1 MKTYSRRFAA
11 GFLFFSIVCIVSVNC
26 RRMQTPPPPEAEEAV
41 DTIDRRTNL
50 PQVEPIERD
59 FSDIKERGTLTV
71 LAPYNSTTYF
81 LYRGEPLGYEYE
93 LLREFA
99 KENALAFKI
108 IVVTDQKSFFPMLN
122 AGDGD
127 IVAARLI
134 PTAENRQTVTFTREL
149 YRTAPSLVQQET
161 PPVKSN
167 MTDAAKQALKPAPD
181 APLEEIEIQAQRI
194 SRPADLAGERVDVPE
209 KSAYKKVL
217 LELNDEISGDI
228 HVVEWEGKIQDEG
241 LAQKVARGEIEF
253 TVLPANLADLKEA
266 EFKNLKVR
274 PILGASHSV
283 AWAVR
288 NNAPE
293 LKNVLDA
300 WIGEKKNTPLFERL
314 YKKYFTDRKSY
325 RERVESEFLTNV
337 TGKLS
342 EFDSL
347 LQQHAPDLPWDWRL
361 LAAQTFQES
370 RFKPTARSWAGAAG
384 LLQLMPATAR
394 QFGVQNPYDPKDNV
408 QGAVKFLK
416 WLDKY
421 WTARIDD
428 ERERLK
434 FILASYNTGH
444 GHVEDAQR
452 LATKH
457 GSNPLLWKDVS
468 YWLLQKSTQQYSND
482 EVVKFGF
489 CRGVEPVNYVSAIL
503 DRFEHY
509 KQFVEEKAL
518 SREKARRKKADR
530 SSGGN
535 GRRFSSKN
543 V

>member
-1 MKTYSRRFAA
+1 MKTNSRKLAA
-11 GFLFFSIVCIVSVNC
+11 CFVLFSVICFGSVNC
-26 RRMQTPPPPEAEEAV
+26 SRMKPAPPETEAV
-41 DTIDRRTNL
+41 DPIDRRTNL
-50 PQVEPIERD
+50 PLVEPIKRD
-59 FSDIKERGTLTV
+59 FSDIKTQGVLTV

-81 LYRGEPLGYEYE
+81 LYRGEPMGYEYE
-93 LLREFA
+93 LLKEFA
-99 KENALAFKI
+99 KETGLEFKI
-108 IVVTDQKSFFPMLN
+108 TVVTDHKSFFPMLN

-134 PTAENRQTVTFTREL
+134 PTDEDRRIVAFTREL
-149 YRTAPSLVQQET
+149 YRTAPALVQQET
-161 PPVKSN
+161 EPAESN
-167 MTDAAKQALKPAPD
+167 MSDAAKQALKPSPD
-181 APLEEIEIQAQRI
+181 EPLPEIEIQAQRI
-194 SRPADLAGERVDVPE
+194 SRPEQLAGEQVDVPA
-209 KSAYKKVL
+209 KTAYKKTL
-217 LELNDEISGDI
+217 LELEEEISGDI
-228 HVVEWEGKIQDEG
+228 HIVEWDGKIQDEG
-241 LAQKVARGEIEF
+241 LAQKVAGGEIEF

-266 EFKNLKVR
+266 EFKNLKIR
-274 PILGASHSV
+274 PIIGASQSV

-293 LKNVLDA
+293 LKNALDA
-300 WIGEKKNTPLFERL
+300 WIAEKKNTALFERL
-314 YKKYFTDRKSY
+314 YKKYYKDRKSY
-325 RERVESEFLTNV
+325 RDRVHSEYLTNV

-347 LQQHAPDLPWDWRL
+347 LQQHAPELPWDWRL

-370 RFKPTARSWAGAAG
+370 RFKPAARSWAGAAG

-394 QFGVQNPYDPKDNV
+394 QFGVQNPYDPADNV

-428 ERERLK
+428 EDERLK

-452 LATKH
+452 LAKKY
-457 GSNPLLWKDVS
+457 GDNPLLWKDVS

-489 CRGVEPVNYVSAIL
+489 CRGIEPVNYVSEIL
-503 DRFEHY
+503 DRFGHY
-509 KQFVEEKAL
+509 QQFVVAEQARSKEK
-518 SREKARRKKADR
+518 SRRKKVEG
-530 SSGGN
+530 S
-535 GRRFSSKN
+535 RRILIRN
-543 V
+543 T